1 MPIVVGTGA
10 VIVNEE
16 GRVLLVLRKKD
27 PERHKWS
34 IPGGKVDPFETL
46 ERTLVREVEEETGLI
61 VEVERLLCTDETIR
75 SGQDLHLLSLIYKVR
90 YGGGEPRNLEPHK
103 HADVRWFALDALP
116 PTEEIAIFSRE
127 ALRLIQVHLSHTPK
141 EDFSS

>member
-46 ERTLVREVEEETGLI
+46 ERSLVR
-61 VEVERLLCTDETIR
+61 
-75 SGQDLHLLSLIYKVR
+75 
-90 YGGGEPRNLEPHK
+90 
-103 HADVRWFALDALP
+103 A
-116 PTEEIAIFSRE
+116 
-127 ALRLIQVHLSHTPK
+127 
-141 EDFSS
+141 